1 MIVETG
7 QPAVVEAMSPGTPT
21 IRSRRSFKCGRACG
35 LFVLAVLSTAATHAS
50 PDTERTVGQRQ
61 LVMRHTADA
70 AKRIAEMF
78 DGRQRYSRSDA
89 VSAAETIRSA
99 SGAAL
104 ISLFTGRI
112 EGGKTQALPA
122 INDNHARFAEHA
134 DEMAR
139 LSSALSNALGRGPD
153 EITDAMRMGGG
164 GTGSSLLGALKANR
178 GDDPAEQP
186 AEHIFHRLLQTCTSC
201 HATFRKRSSPEN

>member
-1 MIVETG
+1 
-7 QPAVVEAMSPGTPT
+7 
-21 IRSRRSFKCGRACG
+21 
-35 LFVLAVLSTAATHAS
+35 
-50 PDTERTVGQRQ
+50 
-61 LVMRHTADA
+61 MRKAADA

-78 DGRQRYSRSDA
+78 DGRQRYSRTEA
-89 VSAAETIRSA
+89 VSAADTIHSA

-104 ISLFTGRI
+104 LSVFTGRI
-112 EGGKTQALPA
+112 EGDKTQALPT
-122 INDNHARFAEHA
+122 INDKREEFVELA

-139 LSSALSNALGRGPD
+139 LSSALSHALGRGPD
-153 EITDAMRMGGG
+153 EITDAMRMRRG
-164 GTGSSLLGALKANR
+164 GTESSLLGARKANR